1 MLVYG
6 RYGMHHS
13 INKNGILAEPD
24 MLQAKTNRTLNALT
38 LFAGIYAKSPTVTWA
53 AVMANVNQRQLFEW
67 STIKM
72 ITQKKEYFEITH
84 INN

>member
-1 MLVYG
+1 
-6 RYGMHHS
+6 
-13 INKNGILAEPD
+13 
-24 MLQAKTNRTLNALT
+24 
-38 LFAGIYAKSPTVTWA
+38 
-53 AVMANVNQRQLFEW
+53 MANVNQRQLFEW